1 MTIDVSLRLRLQNQ
15 LSKDAKVAERDLKE
29 LGDEARKLGNA
40 NGADRLGREIRDI
53 GREASRAERPIQA
66 LDRQARRL
74 NVVSTDKTQKE
85 IRAVGVAA
93 NKTHG
98 DLSKLHSKLRQ
109 VGGTD
114 VAKLDQINGAA
125 GRIGGALGLIGA
137 TASGAFAGLLAF
149 ASVDN
154 IVRGLEQLSAK
165 FRDLNRDVASVAVT
179 AEMRTP
185 EAIAQI
191 SASNERLAMR
201 YGYGQKAVNDS
212 RQVYAAAGIDLS
224 SQENILDPTLK
235 AAKAGDSSGETI
247 ASAVVSA
254 KQNMGVKDSEIP
266 AALDMMAKGAKLG
279 RFEVDAMAKNFPA
292 LGTMIAGTGREGL
305 QGWAE
310 LVALSQVV
318 RMGSGSQEEAATNLQ
333 NLLSKVTSKDTVK
346 NFDEAGVSLP
356 KLKARAEKEGKP
368 YLTAV
373 MDEVMRL
380 TGGDQF
386 KIGELFGDQQAGLAL
401 KPLLT
406 NRETYESFLAQILN
420 DSEGSVD
427 KDYNFLKN
435 LPKERADRRAAAL
448 EATGTKIGE
457 AYDRQITPL
466 ADRAVRLINPDYNR
480 QRIIEEE
487 PERLKET
494 GEERL
499 RIENEILRLRGMQ
512 REMGDGGSALGPQIN
527 RLREQLSTLAEEEA
541 AIIQNA
547 RDAADADQPLVPA
560 GTSSEDLGVSTGQ
573 IPIPLARPG
582 PAPSPRPIEQ
592 KLGGDLSGAADKA
605 MTGYNDALGKE
616 LDKAIAIS
624 AEKAAE
630 MQRIL
635 NFTAQ
640 PTIQPNFLP
649 AAPSAPSPAPGQQS
663 SISPSSYRINQ
674 TINAPN
680 PQQAALRVRREQARE
695 IRQAQARSLYD
706 TGRRLA

>member
-15 LSKDAKVAERDLKE
+15 LSKDAKVAERDLKDLRGE
-29 LGDEARKLGNA
+29 AQRLGSSNGADKLGKNIRDVGRAATQVERPIRALDTQARKLNTIA
-40 NGADRLGREIRDI
+40 TAKTQREIK
-53 GREASRAERPIQA
+53 A
-66 LDRQARRL
+66 LGTAALNARREL
-74 NVVSTDKTQKE
+74 NTLAQKLKE
-85 IRAVGVAA
+85 VGSA
-93 NKTHG
+93 
-98 DLSKLHSKLRQ
+98 
-109 VGGTD
+109 D
-114 VAKLDQINGAA
+114 VAKMDRIHTSA
-125 GRIGGALGLIGA
+125 GKIGGALGLIGA
-137 TASGAFAGLLAF
+137 TASGAFAGLVAF

-154 IVRGLEQLSAK
+154 IVRGLEQLSSK
-165 FRDLNRDVASVAVT
+165 FRDLNREVASVAVT

-185 EAIAQI
+185 EAMAQI
-191 SASNERLAMR
+191 SKSNERLAIR
-201 YGYGQKAVNDS
+201 YGYGQRDVNDA
-212 RQVYAAAGIDLS
+212 RQVYAAAGIDLA
-224 SQENILDPTLK
+224 SQENVLDPTLK
-235 AAKAGDSSGETI
+235 ASKAGDSTGGTI
-247 ASAVVSA
+247 ASAVISA

-292 LGTMIAGTGREGL
+292 LGTMLAGTGREGL

-356 KLKARAEKEGKP
+356 DLRARAEKEGKP

-406 NRETYESFLAQILN
+406 NRETYESFLSQILN
-420 DSEGSVD
+420 DSAGSVD
-427 KDYNFLKN
+427 KDYNFLKD
-435 LPKERADRRAAAL
+435 LPKERADRRGAAL
-448 EATGTKIGE
+448 EATGSKIGE
-457 AYDRQITPL
+457 AYDRQVGPI

-480 QRIIEEE
+480 QRLVEEE

-494 GEERL
+494 GAERL
-499 RIENEILRLRGMQ
+499 RLENELLRLQGMQ
-512 REMGDGGSALGPQIN
+512 RDMGGGGGALGPQIN
-527 RLREQLSTLAEEEA
+527 RLREQLNTLAEEES

-547 RDAADADQPLVPA
+547 RDAASGDGAPA
-560 GTSSEDLGVSTGQ
+560 APSGDLGVSTGK
-573 IPIPLARPG
+573 IPV
-582 PAPSPRPIEQ
+582 PSPRPIEQ

-605 MTGYNDALGKE
+605 MTGYNDTLGKE
-616 LDKAIAIS
+616 LDKAVAIS
-624 AEKAAE
+624 SEKAAE
-630 MQRIL
+630 MQRVL

-649 AAPSAPSPAPGQQS
+649 PAGAPASPAPGQQS
-663 SISPSSYRINQ
+663 SLSPANINQ
-674 TINAPN
+674 TINSPN
-680 PQQAALRVRREQARE
+680 AMHAGRQSARN
-695 IRQAQARSLYD
+695 IQRAQARSLYD

>member
-29 LGDEARKLGNA
+29 LRGEAQKLGSS
-40 NGADRLGREIRDI
+40 NGADKLGRNIRDV
-53 GREASRAERPIQA
+53 GREANRAERPIRD

-74 NVVSTDKTQKE
+74 NTVSTDKTQKE
-85 IRAVGVAA
+85 IRAVGTAA
-93 NKTHG
+93 NATRG
-98 DLSKLHSKLRQ
+98 DLNKLHNKLRE
-109 VGGTD
+109 VGRTD
-114 VAKLDQINGAA
+114 VAKLDRIHGSA
-125 GRIGGALGLIGA
+125 GRIGGALGVIAA
-137 TASGAFAGLLAF
+137 TASGAFTGLLAF

-154 IVRGLEQLSAK
+154 IVRGLEQLSTK
-165 FRDLNRDVASVAVT
+165 FRELNREVASVAVT

-185 EAIAQI
+185 EAMAQI
-191 SASNERLAMR
+191 SKSNERLAIR
-201 YGYGQKAVNDS
+201 YGYGQRDVNDA
-212 RQVYAAAGIDLS
+212 RQVYAAAGIDLA
-224 SQENILDPTLK
+224 SQENVLDPTLK
-235 AAKAGDSSGETI
+235 AAKAGDSTGGTI
-247 ASAVVSA
+247 ASAVISA

-292 LGTMIAGTGREGL
+292 LGTMLAGTGREGL

-356 KLKARAEKEGKP
+356 DLKARAEKEGKP

-420 DSEGSVD
+420 ESAGSVD
-427 KDYNFLKN
+427 KDYNFLKD
-435 LPKERADRRAAAL
+435 LPKERADRRGAAL

-457 AYDRQITPL
+457 AYDRQIGPL

-480 QRIIEEE
+480 QRMVEEE

-494 GEERL
+494 GAERL
-499 RIENEILRLRGMQ
+499 RLENELLRLQGMQ
-512 REMGDGGSALGPQIN
+512 REMGSGGGALGPQIN
-527 RLREQLSTLAEEEA
+527 RLREQLNTLAEEES

-547 RDAADADQPLVPA
+547 LDAAEGNASPVVP
-560 GTSSEDLGVSTGQ
+560 SNDLGVSTGK
-573 IPIPLARPG
+573 IPV
-582 PAPSPRPIEQ
+582 PSPRPIEQ

-616 LDKAIAIS
+616 LDKAVAIS

-630 MQRIL
+630 MQRLL

-649 AAPSAPSPAPGQQS
+649 PAGAPSSPAPGQQS
-663 SISPSSYRINQ
+663 SLSPGNINQ
-674 TINAPN
+674 TITSPNAKHAGR
-680 PQQAALRVRREQARE
+680 QAARE
-695 IRQAQARSLYD
+695 IQRAQARTLYD